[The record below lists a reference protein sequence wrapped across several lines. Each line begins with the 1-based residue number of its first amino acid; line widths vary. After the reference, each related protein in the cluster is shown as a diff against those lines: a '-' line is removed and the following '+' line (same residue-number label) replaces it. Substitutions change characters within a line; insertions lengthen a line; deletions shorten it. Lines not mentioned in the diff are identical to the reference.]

1 MACATKCAAQRH
13 KKWLEGKP
21 FQTLSVT
28 LLAEPILATRMLIKQ
43 KVEFDPAL
51 KKQLQEYVYDIIG
64 IIQDVHNELPQGMPE
79 YLYQEALGIALDDAG
94 VKPEKEYQHHPVF
107 RGRTMASFLKMDL
120 MVPRERGN
128 IIIECKAIESLTS
141 KEYQQLFSYMVG
153 TGFPVGILANFHG
166 YPHAT
171 IHKFYYDRSDNT
183 ITAF

>member
-1 MACATKCAAQRH
+1 MRH
-13 KKWLEGKP
+13 KKFIYRKL
-21 FQTLSVT
+21 FQTLSIT
-28 LLAEPILATRMLIKQ
+28 LLAEPVTATCMLIKQ

-79 YLYQEALGIALDDAG
+79 YLYQEALGIALEDAG

-107 RGRTMASFLKMDL
+107 RGRTMAAYLKMDL
-120 MVPRERGN
+120 MIPRQRGN
-128 IIIECKAIESLTS
+128 IIIECKAIESLTP
-141 KEYQQLFSYMVG
+141 KEHQQLFSYMIG
-153 TGFPVGILANFHG
+153 TGFPIGLLVNFHS
-166 YPHAT
+166 YPYVT